1 MVFLRWD
8 LGDFGGQ
15 TLELLLHPIDLAMD
29 LGAFAEIKRDR
40 GADQAPVLPT
50 RDGHRHL
57 QVPQ

>member
-1 MVFLRWD
+1 MVLLRWD
-8 LGDFGGQ
+8 WGDFGGQ
-15 TLELLLHPIDLAMD
+15 TLELLLRPIDLAMN

-40 GADQAPVLPT
+40 GADEAPVLPA